1 MLLFLAL
8 LATEVLIA
16 LFVHDDFVRPYLG
29 DVLVVPVIFF
39 LLRAAFPERIKLLPL
54 YIFRLK
60 IAEHHTV
67 SLAAFVHAALRL
79 LPVGVSL
86 TGNLTFRCLNKFAG
100 RNSPTLKSKNF
111 VFLKWRSADI
121 LAYFKIR
128 HSKSRDFSVF
138 KACGVRPLSAYTP
151 LTDQIIFQFVVIKY
165 NIIFCT
171 SKIRP

>member
-1 MLLFLAL
+1 MKSKTKARLIYMLLFLAL

-29 DVLVVPVIFF
+29 DMLVVPVIFF

-79 LPVGVSL
+79 LPVGASL
-86 TGNLTFRCLNKFAG
+86 TGNLALRCLK
-100 RNSPTLKSKNF
+100 NSPAETL
-111 VFLKWRSADI
+111 
-121 LAYFKIR
+121 
-128 HSKSRDFSVF
+128 
-138 KACGVRPLSAYTP
+138 RP
-151 LTDQIIFQFVVIKY
+151 
-165 NIIFCT
+165 
-171 SKIRP
+171 

>member
-1 MLLFLAL
+1 MKSKTKVRLIYLLLFLAL

-79 LPVGVSL
+79 LPVGASL
-86 TGNLTFRCLNKFAG
+86 TGNLTLRCLK
-100 RNSPTLKSKNF
+100 NSTAETL
-111 VFLKWRSADI
+111 
-121 LAYFKIR
+121 
-128 HSKSRDFSVF
+128 
-138 KACGVRPLSAYTP
+138 RP
-151 LTDQIIFQFVVIKY
+151 
-165 NIIFCT
+165 
-171 SKIRP
+171 